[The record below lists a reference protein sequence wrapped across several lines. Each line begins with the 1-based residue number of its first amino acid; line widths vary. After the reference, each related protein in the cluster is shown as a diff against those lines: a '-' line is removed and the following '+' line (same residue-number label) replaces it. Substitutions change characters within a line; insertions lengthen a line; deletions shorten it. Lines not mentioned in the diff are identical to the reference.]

1 MPERIV
7 IISKFSTRKTDMR
20 TFFHATPLD
29 NFEYIL
35 NDGLIPA
42 IGPRSLQIGEEKP
55 GVYAFDCLDKLDDA
69 ISGWLG
75 DCFEDEGVMKIAIL
89 EISDNENAFRPD
101 GLSHVSDNPLPASAI
116 SLVRIE
122 AF

>member
-1 MPERIV
+1 
-7 IISKFSTRKTDMR
+7 MR

-29 NFEYIL
+29 NFEFIL
-35 NDGLIPA
+35 HDGLIPA
-42 IGPRSLQIGEEKP
+42 IGPRSAQIGEDQP
-55 GVYAFDCLDKLDDA
+55 GIYAFDSLDMLDDA
-69 ISGWLG
+69 LGGWLG

-89 EISDNENAFRPD
+89 QITDTENAFQSD
-101 GLSHVSDNPLPASAI
+101 GLSHVSDVAIPASAI